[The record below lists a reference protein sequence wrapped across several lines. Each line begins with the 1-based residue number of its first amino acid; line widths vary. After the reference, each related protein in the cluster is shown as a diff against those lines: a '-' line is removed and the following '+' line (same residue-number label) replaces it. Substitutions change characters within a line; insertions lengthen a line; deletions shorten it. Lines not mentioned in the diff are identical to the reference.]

1 MVYLNESGILESNVN
16 ARVILTVNVELEN
29 RRVIGQLDTIKH
41 LLKDSNNSVK
51 IYAVFGDCQA
61 GLKSMSKDAFASQ
74 NLRVQIESAEA
85 NIRIRSNKDTSLVID
100 RASIFWSISL
110 MVIYVMYPR
119 CRRKRKTEVL
129 LVHLTE

>member
-16 ARVILTVNVELEN
+16 ARVILTVTVELEN
-29 RRVIGQLDTIKH
+29 RRVIGQLDTTKH
-41 LLKDSNNSVK
+41 ILKDSNKSVK
-51 IYAVFGDCQA
+51 ICAVFGDCQA

-119 CRRKRKTEVL
+119 CRRKWKTEVL

>member
-61 GLKSMSKDAFASQ
+61 DLKSMSKDAFASQ
-74 NLRVQIESAEA
+74 NFRVQIESAEA